1 MREFFTHI
9 RRRRQ
14 SIINAHG
21 DAFSFCISLSENPA
35 ACDLPE
41 KISRLLREV
50 DADDQEYA
58 IGSAYAL
65 LVGNRRRKE
74 LSAYFTPPILARAAI
89 AAGVPYLDNIEHSTV
104 LDPACGGG
112 SFATPM
118 VRYLVGKIIEEGAS
132 RQSACAQA
140 VSRIQAIELDTGLAS
155 LSQHLLN
162 KMLIREFDYPKNDT
176 CDIVRCG
183 DALTFQLDHKYDLV
197 IGNPPYGRIGDKVDD
212 SRLKEFGLAN
222 MGGHTNLYSLFLLR
236 GLDWVRP
243 GGGMVYVL
251 PPSFVAGPYFAGLR
265 QEITRRAEV
274 MQIELHEQ
282 RTNLFL
288 GAVQDVCLLTLR
300 RRDRNEE
307 RIYARSHRYKLGM
320 ISAAGTRIDCGYAI
334 AKGDGEPWTLPTAFQ
349 ANFGRIVKCA
359 SSARSRA
366 CVLSDYGYRVRVG
379 KVVPT
384 RERDSLH
391 DNRCAG
397 DLPLVWASSIR
408 PDGRFE
414 FQASKRLGNSPW
426 FAPPIDR
433 EVKYAAKHPAV
444 VVQRTSNRNQKR
456 RLNAAAVPQTFRTQH
471 KKRGFVAENHVIV
484 VEAVSESPP
493 VSPTVIAAILN
504 SAVVNERFS
513 TLCGSFSVSARLLRR
528 LALPTLDQLPKPGTQ
543 SFEDSLKQSIAR
555 LDEVLAP
562 NVQLETTRDLQD
574 GLHKSCH
581 LYSGWSIDKNTR
593 LKRGAIA

>member
-21 DAFSFCISLSENPA
+21 DAISFCISLSENPA

-41 KISRLLREV
+41 KISRLLREM

-162 KMLIREFDYPKNDT
+162 KMLIREFDYSRNDT

-243 GGGMVYVL
+243 GPTEPPRRGGV
-251 PPSFVAGPYFAGLR
+251 
-265 QEITRRAEV
+265 T
-274 MQIELHEQ
+274 
-282 RTNLFL
+282 
-288 GAVQDVCLLTLR
+288 
-300 RRDRNEE
+300 
-307 RIYARSHRYKLGM
+307 
-320 ISAAGTRIDCGYAI
+320 
-334 AKGDGEPWTLPTAFQ
+334 
-349 ANFGRIVKCA
+349 
-359 SSARSRA
+359 
-366 CVLSDYGYRVRVG
+366 
-379 KVVPT
+379 
-384 RERDSLH
+384 
-391 DNRCAG
+391 
-397 DLPLVWASSIR
+397 
-408 PDGRFE
+408 
-414 FQASKRLGNSPW
+414 
-426 FAPPIDR
+426 
-433 EVKYAAKHPAV
+433 
-444 VVQRTSNRNQKR
+444 
-456 RLNAAAVPQTFRTQH
+456 
-471 KKRGFVAENHVIV
+471 
-484 VEAVSESPP
+484 
-493 VSPTVIAAILN
+493 IL
-504 SAVVNERFS
+504 
-513 TLCGSFSVSARLLRR
+513 
-528 LALPTLDQLPKPGTQ
+528 
-543 SFEDSLKQSIAR
+543 
-555 LDEVLAP
+555 
-562 NVQLETTRDLQD
+562 
-574 GLHKSCH
+574 
-581 LYSGWSIDKNTR
+581 
-593 LKRGAIA
+593 